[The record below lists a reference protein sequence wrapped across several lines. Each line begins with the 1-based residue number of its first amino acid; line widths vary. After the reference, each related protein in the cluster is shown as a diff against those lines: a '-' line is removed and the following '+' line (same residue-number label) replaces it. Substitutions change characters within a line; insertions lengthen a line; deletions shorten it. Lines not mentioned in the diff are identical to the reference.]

1 MFTSPAS
8 SNVFLN
14 LKNKKRK
21 HMENQKAKLQNRKK
35 TGSKIIG
42 EKMER
47 QKGGKKRKNWT
58 CPFAFLLFFFAF
70 SICFFVLLFCFYFVF
85 FCFLPGKK
93 QNKKQTKSKSRKQ
106 TKKQK
111 KCKWTSPFFS
121 FFPLFVFPFSP
132 FFSLLFCFCVFLDFA
147 DLLFGFSIF
156 FGFFAFF
163 SSFKKIRI
171 SGGLVNL
178 KVNQL

>member
-1 MFTSPAS
+1 
-8 SNVFLN
+8 
-14 LKNKKRK
+14 
-21 HMENQKAKLQNRKK
+21 MENQKAKLQNRKK

-47 QKGGKKRKNWT
+47 QKGGEKKKMDLSI
-58 CPFAFLLFFFAF
+58 CIFVVFFCFFDLFFCA
-70 SICFFVLLFCFYFVF
+70 FVLLLFCF
-85 FCFLPGKK
+85 FCFLPGKKQNKK